1 MKRFFRTFNTRLAGW
16 FSRWIGGLAVGIV
29 GLSAATAAAQPPG
42 PGDPVGDGVH
52 PAVWLIGGVLA
63 GVALSALRQEIRRRR
78 ESPTD
83 HCFRRLF
90 EASPLGMAIL
100 DPKTGR
106 IRDVNNFLT
115 EILGVDR
122 DRLVGRTF
130 ADLAHPDDAATARP
144 DGGPGIS
151 PLGRSLWLMTG
162 DGAIRWANVTGCALA
177 GDDDDEAP
185 VCLAVVDDITDQREA
200 SAALRRRE
208 TCLTALHQTALGIM
222 GRHQLDDLL
231 DRISRNAA
239 NLVDASDAFIYLHD
253 PETDE
258 LVIRFGTGA
267 YRSRLMGFRLASGEG
282 LSGKVW
288 QTGKPLSINDYS
300 TWPGRAT
307 VAQFDDL
314 HAVIAVPIKSDGRM
328 AGVIGVARFVNPAP
342 FDPEAAD
349 LMARFG
355 ELASIAYD
363 NAQLC
368 ASFRQ
373 ELSERQRAEAALAES
388 ERRFKHLYHNA
399 QVGLFRSRIEDGGII
414 EANLLCARIAGY
426 EDIET
431 FQAEFSTAA
440 QYVVPQARRRILD
453 RMRRYGEVS
462 NVEARIRRRDGEE
475 RWVSF
480 SGRIYPEAG
489 FVEGALLDITDRKA
503 AQTALHRSE
512 ERLALIIQGSSVA
525 TFVID
530 PEHYVINWNAACET
544 LTGVPAHAV
553 IGTDRHWSAFHE
565 TPRPLL
571 ADLVMSDTP
580 LSRIRDQ
587 QPGDCRHSSVV
598 AGACEAETFYP
609 NLGETGKWLLIT
621 AAPLKDAAGE
631 IVGAIETLQDV
642 TESKNTEAALRRSRH
657 RLRQI
662 IDLVPH
668 FIFAKDESGRFLL
681 ANQAVANAYGTTV
694 EALIGR
700 TDADFSTDPEI
711 HGAYEADDRK
721 VIETGTVRVIPEEI
735 IVNSRGEQRL
745 LNTVKIPF
753 MTEETEG
760 PAVLGVSIDITAQK
774 EVEAALRRS
783 KRELSVQ
790 NRIATIFLTA
800 PDERIHDQ
808 VLEGVLD
815 ALESPMG
822 YFAAVDDDGRLTP
835 LAVASPAGCAEHTEA
850 EAFARHGTVGVPGR
864 SLVQSRSAAGSVEG
878 SLPADHPPV
887 ETALAVPI
895 AHHGEPIGQFV
906 VANPAHGRGYG
917 DEEVR
922 LLETLA
928 SRVAPVL
935 QARLDRVRYARE
947 RRLAQEEKAH
957 LEEQVRQ
964 AQKLEAIGALAGGI
978 AHDFNN
984 ILFPIL
990 GFVEMTLEELPEEGN
1005 SRRYLREVLKAA
1017 NRARDLVRQIL
1028 TFSRQAEGERKPVR
1042 IQLILKE
1049 VMKLIRSTLPA
1060 NISIRQRID
1069 NECGPVLSDPTQ
1081 IHQIAMNLITNAY
1094 HAMEETGGALEVG
1107 LSEHELSAQE
1117 MTAPDQ
1123 VPGRYA
1129 RMTVSDTGQGM
1140 DPSILEKIF
1149 EPYFT
1154 TKEKGKGTGL
1164 GLSVVH
1170 GIIRSSGGDISVQ
1183 STPGEGTVFN
1193 VDLPLIN
1200 HIERE
1205 APAPLEQPVATGSE
1219 QILLVDDEEI
1229 ITEMLSRILRKMGYH
1244 VTPRRSSTDALET
1257 FRADPDQFDLV
1268 ITDMSMPRMTGA
1280 ELARRLLSIRP
1291 GLPII
1296 MCTGF
1301 SDQIDETKA
1310 QAMGIRGFVL
1320 KPVLK
1325 DDLARA
1331 VREALDSPE
1340 AGATQTGAAPAES

>member
-1 MKRFFRTFNTRLAGW
+1 MKRFFRTIYSRLTGRL
-16 FSRWIGGLAVGIV
+16 SRWIGVFAAGLA
-29 GLSAATAAAQPPG
+29 GLSTAAAQPPG
-42 PGDPVGDGVH
+42 PGDPGGDGVW

-63 GVALSALRQEIRRRR
+63 GVALSALRQQIRRRR
-78 ESPTD
+78 EPPTD

-100 DPKTGR
+100 DPETGR
-106 IRDVNNFLT
+106 IREVNDFLA
-115 EILGVDR
+115 EILGIDR
-122 DRLVGRTF
+122 DQLVGRTF
-130 ADLAHPDDAATARP
+130 ADLAHPDDAGTALPERGSGTSIP
-144 DGGPGIS
+144 
-151 PLGRSLWLMTG
+151 GRSLRLMTG
-162 DGAIRWANVTGCALA
+162 DGAIRWVNVLGCSLA
-177 GDDDDEAP
+177 GDRYGSP
-185 VCLAVVDDITDQREA
+185 VCLAIVDDVTDQREA
-200 SAALRRRE
+200 AAALRRRE

-231 DRISRNAA
+231 EQISRNAA

-288 QTGKPLSINDYS
+288 QTGKPLSVNDYS
-300 TWPGRAT
+300 TWPGRST
-307 VAQFDDL
+307 VPQYDDL
-314 HAVIAVPIKSDGRM
+314 HAVIAVPIKSEGRM
-328 AGVIGVARFVNPAP
+328 AGVIGVARFANPTP
-342 FDPEAAD
+342 FGPEAAD

-363 NAQLC
+363 NAQLYS
-368 ASFRQ
+368 SFRQ
-373 ELSERQRAEAALAES
+373 ELAERQRAEAALADS
-388 ERRFKHLYHNA
+388 EQRFKHLYHNA
-399 QVGLFRSRIEDGGII
+399 QVGLFRSRIEDGRII

-426 EDIET
+426 DDLDT
-431 FQAEFSTAA
+431 FLAEFITTSR
-440 QYVVPQARRRILD
+440 YVFPQARRRILD

-462 NVEARIRRRDGEE
+462 NVEAQIQRRDGEA
-475 RWVSF
+475 RWLSI

-489 FVEGALLDITDRKA
+489 FIEGAVLDITDRKA
-503 AQTALHRSE
+503 AQEALHRSE

-530 PEHYVINWNAACET
+530 PDHYVIHWNVACET
-544 LTGVPAHAV
+544 LTGIPAHEL
-553 IGTDRHWSAFHE
+553 IGTDRHWSAFHD

-571 ADLVMSDTP
+571 ADLVMTETP

-587 QPGDCRHSSVV
+587 HPGDCRQSPVV
-598 AGACEAETFYP
+598 AGAREAETFYP
-609 NLGETGKWLLIT
+609 NLGEAGKWLLIT

-668 FIFAKDESGRFLL
+668 FIFAKDEGGRFIL
-681 ANQAVANAYGTTV
+681 ANQAVADAFGTTV
-694 EALIGR
+694 DALIGR

-711 HGAYEADDRK
+711 HGAFEKDDRK
-721 VIETGTVRVIPEEI
+721 VMETGSVRVIPEETI
-735 IVNSRGEQRL
+735 INARGERRL
-745 LNTVKIPF
+745 LNTIKIPF
-753 MTEETEG
+753 MTDETEG

-800 PDERIHDQ
+800 PDNRIHDQ

-822 YFAAVDDDGRLTP
+822 YFAAMSDNGVLTP
-835 LAVASPAGCAEHTEA
+835 LAVSSPAPCAGDTDG
-850 EAFARHGTVGVPGR
+850 EAFARHGTAGVPGR
-864 SLVQSRSAAGSVEG
+864 SLAQARSAAGSVERNF
-878 SLPADHPPV
+878 PADHPPV

-906 VANPAHGRGYG
+906 VANRTDGYG
-917 DEEVR
+917 DGEIR

-935 QARLDRVRYARE
+935 QARLDRVRYAQE
-947 RRLAQEEKAH
+947 RRLAQEEKAR
-957 LEEQVRQ
+957 LEEQIRQ

-990 GFVEMTLEELPEEGN
+990 GFVEMTLEELPEGGN
-1005 SRRYLREVLKAA
+1005 SRRYLQEVLKAA
-1017 NRARDLVRQIL
+1017 NRARDLVQQIL

-1049 VMKLIRSTLPA
+1049 VLKLIRSTLPA
-1060 NISIRQRID
+1060 TINIQRRID
-1069 NECGPVLSDPTQ
+1069 NECGPVLADPTQ

-1094 HAMEETGGALEVG
+1094 HAMQETGGNLEVG
-1107 LSEHELSAQE
+1107 LAEHDLSDQE

-1123 VPGRYA
+1123 IPGRYV
-1129 RMTVSDTGQGM
+1129 RMTVSDTGPGM
-1140 DPSILEKIF
+1140 EKSVLEKIF

-1170 GIIRSSGGDISVQ
+1170 GIIRSCGGDISVR

-1193 VDLPLIN
+1193 VDLPLLTDV
-1200 HIERE
+1200 ERE
-1205 APAPLEQPVATGSE
+1205 TPAPPERPVVTGSE
-1219 QILLVDDEEI
+1219 RILFVDDEEV
-1229 ITEMLSRILRKMGYH
+1229 ITDMLSQMLRKMGYQ
-1244 VTPRRSSTDALET
+1244 VTARMSSGDALET

-1280 ELARRLLSIRP
+1280 ELSRRLLSIRP
-1291 GLPII
+1291 DLPII
-1296 MCTGF
+1296 ICTGF

-1310 QAMGIRGFVL
+1310 RAMGIREFVL

-1325 DDLARA
+1325 EDLARA
-1331 VREALDSPE
+1331 IRDALDAP
-1340 AGATQTGAAPAES
+1340 APAATQTDTAPAES